1 MVFVGLPNFTSIL
14 SLFSASFSFAT
25 TGLVGQVLTAILSF
39 IAFLFD
45 TLFLADTT
53 LVYTTTYGG
62 IVLGSFSWVFT
73 IVRVLFGLTIVS
85 LIIKLII
92 D

>member
-1 MVFVGLPNFTSIL
+1 MVFVGLPNFSNIL
-14 SLFSASFSFAT
+14 SLFGASFSYAT
-25 TGLVGQVLTAILSF
+25 TGLVGQVLSAILTF
-39 IAFLFD
+39 LAFFFD

-62 IVLGSFSWVFT
+62 IVLGSFTWLFT
-73 IVRVLFGLTIVS
+73 VVRVIFGLTIVT
-85 LIIKLII
+85 LLIKLII